1 MPSRTVRYR
10 ARVTDTTVSSGGS
23 QTSPDGLDLA
33 DPSPGLRR
41 LSARAYGILLVLLG
55 AVGLGGSLWL
65 AIEKILKLQDP
76 ERVASCS
83 INLFLDCGAAMDSWQ
98 GSLLGFPNPFL
109 GVAAFPVVV
118 TTGVVLLTGAR
129 LPRWYH
135 LSLLAGTA
143 LGQVLIFFL
152 MWTSFYALYRLCPA
166 CMVVWVAMWPLLWV
180 QVVRAVQERHLRVGE
195 GLRRLVVGNR
205 WVILAIGYVVAVA
218 WLLLAVGPGLI
229 DSF

>member
-1 MPSRTVRYR
+1 
-10 ARVTDTTVSSGGS
+10 VTDTTVSTGGS
-23 QTSPDGLDLA
+23 PGSPDDLDPDRA
-33 DPSPGLRR
+33 EPVTTATALRT
-41 LSARAYGILLVLLG
+41 LSTRTFGTLLVVLG
-55 AVGLGGSLWL
+55 AIGFGGSMWL

-76 ERVASCS
+76 GRTASCS
-83 INLFLDCGAAMDSWQ
+83 INVFLDCGAAMGSWQ
-98 GSLLGFPNPFL
+98 GAVLGFPNPFI
-109 GVAAFPVVV
+109 GVAAFPVVI

-135 LSLLAGTA
+135 LSLLAGTV

-180 QVVRAVQERHLRVGE
+180 QVVRAVQEGHLRAGE
-195 GLRRLVVGNR
+195 GLRRAVVGNR